1 MKSQAPGVPRLT
13 DQKSMEGITMADKT
27 LIYVG
32 AEASGIYRKEAGDT
46 HWENLTRGMAPS
58 AQVRTI
64 AIHPE
69 NQDVIFAG
77 TQRGVYRSKDRG
89 DNWERMNMTEGRVVW
104 SLKFHPNNPQVM
116 FLGTEGSEV
125 FKSEDGGDN
134 WSYMATISNPDS
146 VQMAFATRILGLA
159 IESSSP
165 DHMYAA
171 LEVGGAARSSDGG
184 KSWQIVNGNFHDDVD
199 LMDLHGVAVGSADS
213 TAVFISNRVGVW
225 RTRDRGDNWENLGF
239 ERFSDIK
246 YSRGIQAA
254 PNDPNTL
261 YACVG
266 MNFGSEE
273 GGVLRTTDLGE
284 TWQRFDK
291 GVSPKSTT
299 FGVAINAKAPEQV
312 YFCSRRGQVFGTQDG
327 GDSWQEHAV
336 PEGVTNVISMAG
348 ASA

>member
-1 MKSQAPGVPRLT
+1 
-13 DQKSMEGITMADKT
+13 MADKT

-32 AEASGIYRKEAGDT
+32 AEASGLYRKEAGDT

-58 AQVRTI
+58 AQVRAI

-104 SLKFHPNNPQVM
+104 SLKFHPKNPQVM

-125 FKSEDGGDN
+125 FKSEDGGEN
-134 WSYMATISNPDS
+134 WTYMATISNPDS

-159 IESSSP
+159 IESNSP

-184 KSWQIVNGNFHDDVD
+184 KSWQVVNGNFAGDVD

-213 TAVFISNRVGVW
+213 SAVFISNRVGVW

-336 PEGVTNVISMAG
+336 PEGVTNVISMAC